1 MAAGLSVLSAVDVLA
16 RETLPLSRMDQSQ
29 RIRRSIFD
37 RFRDGGQRSG
47 TIGAGTAVST
57 RKHTEMMFRGV
68 VASCYPAVPMGAK
81 GVVTNIS
88 RRPN

>member
-1 MAAGLSVLSAVDVLA
+1 MAAGLSVLSAMDVLA

-29 RIRRSIFD
+29 RTRRSASG
-37 RFRDGGQRSG
+37 RFRNGGQRGG
-47 TIGAGTAVST
+47 TMGAGTAVST

-68 VASCYPAVPMGAK
+68 VASCYPEVPMGAK

-88 RRPN
+88 RRPS